1 MKGRK
6 PEEEE
11 AQTHLKH
18 VGHDGSSAL
27 DVNVAGAIVV
37 SDRRLDGGR
46 CLRLSGALR
55 DKVVDPVWRI
65 EAEACRRDDALTSAL
80 GVRKRPWRYHS

>member
-6 PEEEE
+6 PEEE
-11 AQTHLKH
+11 AAPTHLKH

-46 CLRLSGALR
+46 RLPGALR
-55 DKVVDPVWRI
+55 GQSRGPGL
-65 EAEACRRDDALTSAL
+65 ACRS
-80 GVRKRPWRYHS
+80 